1 MNVNKTESRIKF
13 KIKIGY
19 YLKLFAPE
27 TIKLLGN
34 TRSRITNDK
43 IGENVPHLEITEVI
57 LAHRNIVKNDYQQNS
72 RVLYAFVQN
81 KPFGQLLEISLTN
94 FIFLKTF
101 NLEFAATEV
110 WFTDK
115 NSQLLEIEERIKLI
129 LVTK

>member
-101 NLEFAATEV
+101 NLEFAAIEV

>member
-1 MNVNKTESRIKF
+1 MNVNKTENRIKF

-57 LAHRNIVKNDYQQNS
+57 LAHRNIVKNDYQQDS

-101 NLEFAATEV
+101 NLEFAAIGV

>member
-1 MNVNKTESRIKF
+1 MNKTESRIKF

-101 NLEFAATEV
+101 NLEFAAIEV

-129 LVTK
+129 IVTK

>member
-1 MNVNKTESRIKF
+1 MNVNKTENRIKF

-57 LAHRNIVKNDYQQNS
+57 LAHRNIVKNDY
-72 RVLYAFVQN
+72 
-81 KPFGQLLEISLTN
+81 
-94 FIFLKTF
+94 
-101 NLEFAATEV
+101 
-110 WFTDK
+110 
-115 NSQLLEIEERIKLI
+115 
-129 LVTK
+129 

>member
-1 MNVNKTESRIKF
+1 MNVNKTENRIKF

-57 LAHRNIVKNDYQQNS
+57 LAHRNIVKNDYQQDS

-101 NLEFAATEV
+101 NLEFAAIEV

>member
-1 MNVNKTESRIKF
+1 MNVNKTENRIKF

-101 NLEFAATEV
+101 NLEFAAIEV

>member
-1 MNVNKTESRIKF
+1 MNKTENRIKF

-57 LAHRNIVKNDYQQNS
+57 LAHRNIVKNDYQQDS

-101 NLEFAATEV
+101 NLEFAAIEV

>member
-1 MNVNKTESRIKF
+1 MNKTESRIKF

-101 NLEFAATEV
+101 NLEFAAIEV

>member
-1 MNVNKTESRIKF
+1 MNKTESRIKF

>member
-34 TRSRITNDK
+34 TRSRVTNDK

-101 NLEFAATEV
+101 NLEFAAIEV